1 MQKTYKVLQDPRLYI
16 ESFLKIKTKESRVE
30 NFRLNSAQLR
40 LYQLIT
46 KQKKEGKPV
55 RIIILKARQMGFS
68 TLTEGLIY
76 HSTATQKNVSSLII
90 THKDEATTNLFNMSK
105 LFHEHNPV
113 RPMQKN

>member
-1 MQKTYKVLQDPRLYI
+1 MLKTYKVLSDPKLYI

-76 HSTATQKNVSSLII
+76 HSTATRRPKLKIENTKHWEGYRAIN
-90 THKDEATTNLFNMSK
+90 TH
-105 LFHEHNPV
+105 HW
-113 RPMQKN
+113 